1 MEGLLLLRPLAGQS
15 CMSRMSY
22 WQRRIQTYQ
31 WVRTTFP
38 FRKVQ
43 LQVVS
48 SFSLLWEYEILEHTG
63 LNMWK
68 KWKMPSFLLTALKC
82 SETNLNLQKCEFKIK
97 NFTGSISPGFIRASI
112 FNGPTHTHTYIFC
125 VSSSGP
131 CVSRRPPAIG
141 RKSSAHNI
149 HAHTHTHD
157 AWAARRQPKTTCQNK
172 EGLSLFS
179 LAHCVAFEVRIIVIR
194 LKSRVHKSQALHQWI
209 LNMASQLGG

>member
-48 SFSLLWEYEILEHTG
+48 SFSLLWEYETLEHTG

-68 KWKMPSFLLTALKC
+68 KWKMPSFLLTSLKC
-82 SETNLNLQKCEFKIK
+82 SETNLNLQNCEFKIK

-112 FNGPTHTHTYIFC
+112 FNGPTHTHIYVAC
-125 VSSSGP
+125 LHRVLVCLVG
-131 CVSRRPPAIG
+131 RRPLEGNPLHTIY
-141 RKSSAHNI
+141 
-149 HAHTHTHD
+149 THTHD
-157 AWAARRQPKTTCQNK
+157 AWAARRQPKTNCQNK

-209 LNMASQLGG
+209 FNMASQLGG